1 MTKTL
6 KFILSLFLLPSL
18 TFGQDFLPMDTL
30 TTYPSEINSKV
41 KGEIVRV
48 IQVDFTG
55 DNIGDYII
63 QTKMDKEGKTT
74 ETWLTSNF
82 LLFNRITKYVGDYDF
97 LRFINLDN
105 DPEPEIYSA
114 SGYSD
119 GIDYAFYDLNMKTG
133 KQELLFYFNP
143 VIIDNDQDY
152 WGYPWDTDG
161 VMKKSEDGETMIF
174 FSDNHDI
181 ERDGEITYPDNQKIL
196 PVIFLTGHSS
206 QPEIGVEEI
215 RNRTWKTIEEI
226 KKLCTTAPKKTWG
239 K

>member
-1 MTKTL
+1 MTRTIQ
-6 KFILSLFLLPSL
+6 FILFLLPIL
-18 TFGQDFLPMDTL
+18 TFGQGFLPMDTL
-30 TTYPSEINSKV
+30 TKYPSEIQSKI
-41 KGEIVRV
+41 KGEIERV

-55 DNIGDYII
+55 DNNGDYIV

-74 ETWLTSNF
+74 ETWLTSDF
-82 LLFNRITKYVGDYDF
+82 LLFNRLSKYIGDYDF
-97 LRFINLDN
+97 IRFINLNN

-119 GIDYAFYDLNMKTG
+119 GIDYALYDLNMKTG

-152 WGYPWDTDG
+152 WGYPWDTEG
-161 VMKKSEDGETMIF
+161 VMKSTEGGVTMIYY
-174 FSDNHDI
+174 SNDHNI
-181 ERDGEITYPDNQKIL
+181 EREGEMTYPDNQKVL
-196 PVIFLTGHSS
+196 PVIFLTGHST

-226 KKLCTTAPKKTWG
+226 KSIIN
-239 K
+239 